1 MMLVE
6 VDLLKL
12 KVGSFSAKDDSVVLE
27 VHFNDG
33 ENKQIFRT
41 TKLEKP
47 EDVVKDIYAELIRME
62 ENINMRF
69 DGATMVSNVNVLIKN
84 REKNKKKMINFFKKI
99 RIMIEKIKSMKVA
112 EGYLDMISDIN
123 RMELEL

>member
-1 MMLVE
+1 MILIE
-6 VDLLKL
+6 VDLQKL
-12 KVGSFSAKDDSVVLE
+12 KVSSFSAMDESVVLE
-27 VHFNDG
+27 VYFNDG

-41 TKLEKP
+41 TKLDKP
-47 EDVVKDIYAELIRME
+47 EDVVKDIYSELIRME

-69 DGATMVSNVNVLIKN
+69 NGVNMISDVNVLIKG
-84 REKNKKKMINFFKKI
+84 RQKKKKKMMNFFNDVRTKI
-99 RIMIEKIKSMKVA
+99 QKIKSMKVA